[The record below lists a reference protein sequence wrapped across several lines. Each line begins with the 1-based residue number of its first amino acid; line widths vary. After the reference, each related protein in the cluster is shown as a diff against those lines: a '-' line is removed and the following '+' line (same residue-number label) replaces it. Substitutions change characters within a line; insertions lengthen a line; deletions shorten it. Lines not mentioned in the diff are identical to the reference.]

1 MDLRI
6 NLKRKGDILM
16 LLRQDATK
24 EKLAG
29 RYFTPYDLAN
39 YIVEWAIGN
48 DIHMTNILEPSCGDG
63 VFLKSL
69 VEHNLHLECNIKA
82 IEIDE
87 SVSIIANDT
96 TDTSIRYNN
105 FEDYRNNQQLEH
117 NNGCDIINDDFY
129 KVYRE
134 GLTNERFQVIIGNP
148 PYIRYQYL
156 NEDQRDEQSIILTNN
171 GMRSNKL
178 INAWVSFVVACVQ
191 MLDENSRIGLVI
203 PAELLQVKYAED
215 LRRFLMHSLHRTTIV
230 TFRELV
236 FDGVEQ
242 EVVLLL
248 GEKDAN
254 HEQEHQLRI
263 VQYRN
268 VEEMVQA
275 NDLDEYEFFDVDF
288 NETKWTKYFLSNRDI
303 HLIDSIRNDNRF
315 VKFNQ
320 LARVEVGITTGNNN
334 YFCVNHQQV
343 EQYDLEG
350 ICRPLIARSVNI
362 NGIIFTEEDWRENI
376 ERGAKTYLIDFPDI
390 DIEQYTEGQRNY
402 IELGERNGENKGYKC
417 RIRDRWYRIP
427 SVRTSDA
434 FFLRRN
440 YLYPKFML
448 NSEEVEAV
456 STDTMHRVTFNNEED
471 KKRVLLSYYNS
482 IGLAF
487 TEIEGR
493 SYGGGV
499 LEILPGEVG
508 KIILPDLRDT
518 NLIDD
523 YTVNELIQIIDNY
536 VRNNDDI
543 LGILDVIDRRVLVDI
558 LGLGMED
565 VLEFRNMW
573 LTLRERRLN
582 RGRN

>member
-29 RYFTPYDLAN
+29 RYFTPVDLAN
-39 YIVEWAIGN
+39 YIVEWATSN
-48 DIHMTNILEPSCGDG
+48 DIHITNVLEPSCGEG

-69 VEHNLHLECNIKA
+69 VEHNLHLECSIKG

-87 SVSIIANDT
+87 AVSIIANDT
-96 TDTSIRYNN
+96 TRNSIRYNN
-105 FEDYRNNQQLEH
+105 FEDYRRCQGMD
-117 NNGCDIINDDFY
+117 NNGCYIINDDFY
-129 KVYRE
+129 KAYRE
-134 GLTNERFQVIIGNP
+134 GLTDERFQAIIGNP

-156 NEDQRDEQSIILTNN
+156 DEDQRDEQSIILTNN

-191 MLDENSRIGLVI
+191 MLDEDSRIGLVI

-315 VKFNQ
+315 VKFNEV
-320 LARVEVGITTGNNN
+320 ARIEVGITTGNNN

-343 EQYDLEG
+343 EQYDLEA

-362 NGIIFTEEDWRENI
+362 NGIVFTEEDWRENI

-390 DIEQYTEGQRNY
+390 NIEQYTEGQRNY
-402 IELGERNGENKGYKC
+402 IELGERKGENEGYKC

-456 STDTMHRVTFNNEED
+456 STDTMHRITFNNEVD

-508 KIILPDLRDT
+508 KIILPDLRDE

-523 YTVNELIQIIDNY
+523 YTVNELVNIIDNY

-543 LGILDVIDRRVLVDI
+543 LGILDVIDRRVLVDV
-558 LGLGMED
+558 LGLGMEEA
-565 VLEFRNMW
+565 LEFRNMW

>member
-1 MDLRI
+1 
-6 NLKRKGDILM
+6 
-16 LLRQDATK
+16 
-24 EKLAG
+24 
-29 RYFTPYDLAN
+29 
-39 YIVEWAIGN
+39 
-48 DIHMTNILEPSCGDG
+48 
-63 VFLKSL
+63 
-69 VEHNLHLECNIKA
+69 
-82 IEIDE
+82 
-87 SVSIIANDT
+87 
-96 TDTSIRYNN
+96 
-105 FEDYRNNQQLEH
+105 
-117 NNGCDIINDDFY
+117 
-129 KVYRE
+129 
-134 GLTNERFQVIIGNP
+134 
-148 PYIRYQYL
+148 
-156 NEDQRDEQSIILTNN
+156 
-171 GMRSNKL
+171 MRSNKL

-191 MLDENSRIGLVI
+191 MLDDTSRIGLVI

-215 LRRFLMHSLHRTTIV
+215 LRRFLMHSLQRITIV
-230 TFRELV
+230 TFDELV

-263 VQYRN
+263 VQYKN

-275 NDLDEYEFFDVDF
+275 NDLDEYEFFDVDY
-288 NETKWTKYFLSNRDI
+288 NETKWTKYFLSNEDI
-303 HLIDSIRNDNRF
+303 HLIDGIRNDNRF

-320 LARVEVGITTGNNN
+320 LARIEVGITTGNNN

-343 EQYDLEG
+343 EQYDLEEV
-350 ICRPLIARSVNI
+350 CRPLIARSVNI
-362 NGIIFTEEDWRENI
+362 NGIVFTEEDWRENI
-376 ERGAKTYLIDFPDI
+376 ERGAKTYLIDFPDSN
-390 DIEQYTEGQRNY
+390 IEQYTEGQRNY
-402 IELGERNGENKGYKC
+402 IELGERNGENEGYKC

-456 STDTMHRVTFNNEED
+456 STDTMHRITFNNEVD

-482 IGLAF
+482 ISLAF

-493 SYGGGV
+493 SYVGGV

-508 KIILPDLRDT
+508 KIILPDLRDGD
-518 NLIDD
+518 LIDD

-543 LGILDVIDRRVLVDI
+543 LGILDVVDRSVLVDI
-558 LGLGMED
+558 LGLSMED

>member
-1 MDLRI
+1 
-6 NLKRKGDILM
+6 M
-16 LLRQDATK
+16 LLRQDATA
-24 EKLAG
+24 ERLAG
-29 RYFTPYDLAN
+29 RYFTPSDLAN
-39 YIVEWAIGN
+39 YIVEWATNN
-48 DIHMTNILEPSCGDG
+48 DVHITSILEPSCGDG

-69 VEHNLHLECNIKA
+69 VEHNLYLECNIKG

-87 SVSIIANDT
+87 AVSIIANDT
-96 TDTSIRYNN
+96 TDNSIRFNN
-105 FEDYRNNQQLEH
+105 FEEYKIYHRLNQ
-117 NNGCDIINDDFY
+117 NNGCHIINDDFY
-129 KVYRE
+129 KVYRD
-134 GLTNERFQVIIGNP
+134 GLTNERFQVIVGNP

-156 NEDQRDEQSIILTNN
+156 DEEQRDDQSTILTNN

-178 INAWVSFVVACVQ
+178 INAWVSFVVASIQ

-203 PAELLQVKYAED
+203 PAELLQVKYAEE
-215 LRRFLMHSLHRTTIV
+215 LRRFLMCSLHRTTIV

-248 GEKDAN
+248 GEKDVN
-254 HEQEHQLRI
+254 HNQEHQLRI
-263 VQYRN
+263 VQYSN
-268 VEEMVQA
+268 VQEMVEA
-275 NDLDEYEFFDVDF
+275 NDLEEHEFFDVDF
-288 NETKWTKYFLSNRDI
+288 NETKWTKYFLSNKDI
-303 HLIDSIRNDNRF
+303 HLIDNIRNDNRF
-315 VKFNQ
+315 VKFDE
-320 LARVEVGITTGNNN
+320 LARIEVGITTGNNN
-334 YFCVNHQQV
+334 YFCVNQQQV
-343 EQYDLEG
+343 EQYDLAN

-362 NGIIFTEEDWRENI
+362 NGIVFTEEDWRENI

-390 DIEQYTEGQRNY
+390 NFDEYTEGQKNY
-402 IELGERNGENKGYKC
+402 IKLGETNGENTGYKC
-417 RIRDRWYRIP
+417 KIRERWYRIP

-456 STDTMHRVTFNNEED
+456 STDTMHRVTFNNEHD
-471 KKRVLLSYYNS
+471 NKRVLLSYYNS

-508 KIILPDLRDT
+508 KIILPDLRDE
-518 NLIDD
+518 NLIDND
-523 YTVNELIQIIDNY
+523 TVDELIQIIDDY
-536 VRNNDDI
+536 VRSNDDI

-558 LGLGMED
+558 LGLNLGD

-573 LTLRERRLN
+573 VTLRERRLN
-582 RGRN
+582 RGRK

>member
-1 MDLRI
+1 
-6 NLKRKGDILM
+6 M
-16 LLRQDATK
+16 LLRQNATE

-29 RYFTPYDLAN
+29 RYFTPRNLAD
-39 YIVEWAIGN
+39 YIVEWATN
-48 DIHMTNILEPSCGDG
+48 DINITNILEPSCGDG

-69 VEHNLHLECNIKA
+69 VEHNFNLECNIKS

-87 SVSIIANDT
+87 AVSIVANNT
-96 TDTSIRYNN
+96 TPNSVRFNN
-105 FEDYRNNQQLEH
+105 FEDYRDNQEINNY
-117 NNGCDIINDDFY
+117 NTGCYIINDDFY
-129 KVYRE
+129 KVYRD
-134 GLTNERFQVIIGNP
+134 GLMVERFQTIVGNP

-156 NEDQRDEQSIILTNN
+156 DEEQREEQSNILIDN

-178 INAWVSFVVACVQ
+178 INAWVSFVVACIQ
-191 MLDENSRIGLVI
+191 MLDNNGRIGLVI

-215 LRRFLMHSLHRTTIV
+215 LRRFLMHSLQKTTIV
-230 TFRELV
+230 TFQELV
-236 FDGVEQ
+236 FEGVEQ

-248 GEKDAN
+248 GEK
-254 HEQEHQLRI
+254 HESHNEEHQLRI

-268 VEEMVQA
+268 VEEMIEA
-275 NDLDEYEFFDVDF
+275 NDLDEHEFFDVDY

-303 HLIDSIRNDNRF
+303 HLIDTIRNDNRF
-315 VKFNQ
+315 LRFDQ
-320 LARVEVGITTGNNN
+320 LARIEVGITTGNNN
-334 YFCVNHQQV
+334 YFCVNQQQV
-343 EQYDLEG
+343 EQYDLEEV
-350 ICRPLIARSVNI
+350 CRPLIARSVNI
-362 NGIIFTEEDWRENI
+362 NGIIFTEDDWRENVQ
-376 ERGAKTYLIDFPDI
+376 RGAKTYLIDFPDI
-390 DIEQYTEGQRNY
+390 DFEQYSAGQRNY
-402 IELGERNGENKGYKC
+402 IELGESNGENDGYKC

-448 NSEEVEAV
+448 NSEEVRAV
-456 STDTMHRVTFNNEED
+456 STDTMHRVTFNNEND
-471 KKRVLLSYYNS
+471 NKRILLSYYNS
-482 IGLAF
+482 IALAF

-508 KIILPDLRDT
+508 KIILPDLRDR
-518 NLIDD
+518 NLINDNIID
-523 YTVNELIQIIDNY
+523 ELIEIVDNY

-543 LGILDVIDRRVLVDI
+543 LGILDVVDRRILVDI
-558 LGLGMED
+558 LDLDMNQ

-573 LTLRERRLN
+573 LTLRQRRLN